1 MYHPNDPNNRV
12 NPIMPMPSFPINPYN
27 PYNAYNSN
35 NSSSSFNPISYLNKS
50 SGRIKDSIYTLQNDF
65 SEKYNENR
73 DNDFNSRHPNS
84 KGDVFDK
91 MNNHLTKGLYAVD
104 NFGTGCLGHG
114 IATAGR
120 VTRSNYEINYERS
133 PFTDKFE
140 RAYDAYDKA
149 TNIGI

>member
-1 MYHPNDPNNRV
+1 MYNPNDPNNRV
-12 NPIMPMPSFPINPYN
+12 NPFMPMPYFPINPYN

-35 NSSSSFNPISYLNKS
+35 NSYNPFNPSSYKTNYT
-50 SGRIKDSIYTLQNDF
+50 GRIKDSIYNLPNNF
-65 SEKYNENR
+65 LEKYNEIN

-84 KGDVFDK
+84 QADVFDK
-91 MNNHLTKGLYAVD
+91 MNDYLTKGLYQVD

-120 VTRSNYEINYERS
+120 ITRNNYEINYERS

-149 TNIGI
+149 TNIDI